1 MLAEALDVIRLL
13 WKGESVTHR
22 GKYFTVEDAK
32 IFDVPPDPPPIV
44 VSAFAETSARL
55 AASSGDGL
63 WTTGIKTDVIET
75 YRSAGGRGPIWSQLS
90 FCWDEDRDKA
100 LERAHR
106 IWPNT
111 ALPGQLAQD
120 LRTVEHMEQATSLVE
135 PEDLETS
142 MPIGPNPEPIIESI
156 KKADEAGIDYVYL
169 HQIGNPLRG
178 FLDLWID
185 EIEPELN

>member
-1 MLAEALDVIRLL
+1 
-13 WKGESVTHR
+13 
-22 GKYFTVEDAK
+22 
-32 IFDVPPDPPPIV
+32 
-44 VSAFAETSARL
+44 
-55 AASSGDGL
+55 
-63 WTTGIKTDVIET
+63 
-75 YRSAGGRGPIWSQLS
+75 
-90 FCWDEDRDKA
+90 
-100 LERAHR
+100 
-106 IWPNT
+106 
-111 ALPGQLAQD
+111 
-120 LRTVEHMEQATSLVE
+120 MEQATSLVE

>member
-1 MLAEALDVIRLL
+1 MLEDRFTWGVGTGEALNEHILGDPWPTADVRLEMLAEALDVIRLL

-63 WTTGIKTDVIET
+63 WTTRIKTDVIET

-90 FCWDEDRDKA
+90 FC
-100 LERAHR
+100 
-106 IWPNT
+106 
-111 ALPGQLAQD
+111 
-120 LRTVEHMEQATSLVE
+120 
-135 PEDLETS
+135 
-142 MPIGPNPEPIIESI
+142 
-156 KKADEAGIDYVYL
+156 
-169 HQIGNPLRG
+169 
-178 FLDLWID
+178 
-185 EIEPELN
+185 